1 MKRFKLHVGDI
12 TDYSISKKAISFRN
26 EHLLE
31 IVLKLILPFRNVP
44 KFGTFLLFTIYATRN
59 IMKSGKG
66 IVPKF
71 GTKGAYYEE
80 IIII

>member
-12 TDYSISKKAISFRN
+12 TDY
-26 EHLLE
+26 
-31 IVLKLILPFRNVP
+31 NVP
-44 KFGTFLLFTIYATRN
+44 KFGTFLPFTIYAMRN
-59 IMKSGKG
+59 IIKSGKG